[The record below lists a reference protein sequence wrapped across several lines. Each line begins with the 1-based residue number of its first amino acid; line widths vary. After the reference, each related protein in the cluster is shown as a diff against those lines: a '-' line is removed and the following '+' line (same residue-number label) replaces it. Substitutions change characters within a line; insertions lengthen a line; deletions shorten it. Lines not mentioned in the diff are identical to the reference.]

1 MEILPE
7 PVSKW
12 TNLNGTDV
20 LGLVYKNPYRW
31 AMTQES
37 LVQLTMLQEH
47 LESNTLI
54 KAMERLVKMSIFLLL
69 NTSKVIVSCAFR
81 SIHSARHVFNEYFY
95 QSGKMKSVEY
105 ALLDSW
111 YQFLNDKYTT
121 GFDLSGDLICK
132 LDYLKY
138 LSRFFSI
145 FILFL

>member
-1 MEILPE
+1 MQTGTHKIGVIDYYKSIILFKNYPNMEILPE

-54 KAMERLVKMSIFLLL
+54 KAMERLVKY
-69 NTSKVIVSCAFR
+69 
-81 SIHSARHVFNEYFY
+81 YFCY
-95 QSGKMKSVEY
+95 
-105 ALLDSW
+105 
-111 YQFLNDKYTT
+111 
-121 GFDLSGDLICK
+121 
-132 LDYLKY
+132 
-138 LSRFFSI
+138 
-145 FILFL
+145 

>member
-54 KAMERLVKMSIFLLL
+54 KAMERLVKILFFWNLMVKI
-69 NTSKVIVSCAFR
+69 IVSCVFR

-138 LSRFFSI
+138 LSRLVLI
-145 FILFL
+145 LILFL